1 MEWVLPAEL
10 RPRISELTTRQ
21 MVGLRF
27 APDDELPEL
36 VRRVLGGELAGR
48 NDIKRAVRNWRADH
62 QRI

>member
-1 MEWVLPAEL
+1 
-10 RPRISELTTRQ
+10 